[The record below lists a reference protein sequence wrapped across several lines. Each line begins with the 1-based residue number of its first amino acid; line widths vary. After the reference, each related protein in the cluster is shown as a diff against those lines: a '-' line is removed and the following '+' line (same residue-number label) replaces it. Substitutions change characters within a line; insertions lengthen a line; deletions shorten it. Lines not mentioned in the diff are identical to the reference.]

1 MAKCAKCGKNILFGK
16 LTSEG
21 LCPDCC
27 QQELNELRK
36 KTADLGE
43 QIGKLNAQVTEL
55 RSPEYQ
61 DHERLTTANN
71 RLSSDNKKM
80 EEKLT
85 EQRQTLLHLEQEE
98 KKRKDEIVVLDEEIL
113 AQDFGLYTPVYDF
126 ANSVDYKVKL
136 ERVRREQKEMAKN
149 WKAASFNVNLTMDG
163 SKAKGE
169 RLNKN
174 NIKLILRSFN
184 NECENAIDRV
194 KYNNVDSMKKRINQS
209 YDSLN
214 RLMQPMGIAIKPE
227 YLRLKM
233 DELALAVEYAM
244 KKQEEKEAEKQHRAE
259 LREQAKLEKE
269 IAEARKNILKD
280 QKHYQAALEKL
291 NQQIS
296 STEDGSFKDSLLE
309 KKQQMEEKLVQ
320 LDQEMKDV
328 DYREANQ
335 KAGYV
340 YVISNIGA
348 FGEGVYKIGMTRRL
362 DPMERVYELGD
373 ASVPYNFDVHAMI
386 FSDDAPALEAALHRA
401 FEDRKLNMVN
411 TRREFFRVSLD
422 EIEEVV
428 RKNYDKTV
436 EFVRLP
442 EAQQYRESE
451 KIREAM
457 TKKDVKTV

>member
-1 MAKCAKCGKNILFGK
+1 MAKCTKCGKNILFGK

-21 LCPDCC
+21 LCPSCA
-27 QQELNELRK
+27 QQRIDELQKQVN
-36 KTADLGE
+36 DLSTP
-43 QIGKLNAQVTEL
+43 A
-55 RSPEYQ
+55 YQ
-61 DHERLTTANN
+61 DQQRLQEVN
-71 RLSSDNKKM
+71 RKISEDNKKIDLQVRQQQA
-80 EEKLT
+80 ELRRLT
-85 EQRQTLLHLEQEE
+85 SEI
-98 KKRKDEIVVLDEEIL
+98 KKKQNEIVVLDDEIL
-113 AQDFGLYTPVYDF
+113 LQDFGLYTPIYDF
-126 ANSVDYKVKL
+126 ASSAEYKEELDNIRK
-136 ERVRREQKEMAKN
+136 EQKYMCKN
-149 WKAASFNVNLTMDG
+149 WYAASYNPNLTMDG
-163 SKAKGE
+163 SLSKGQ

-174 NIKLILRSFN
+174 NIKLILRAFN

-233 DELALAVEYAM
+233 DELSLAVEYAM

-280 QKHYQAALEKL
+280 QKHYKTALEKL

-296 STEDGSFKDSLLE
+296 NTEDGSFKDSLLE
-309 KKQQMEEKLVQ
+309 KKQQMEEKLGQ

-373 ASVPYNFDVHAMI
+373 ASVPFNFDVHAMI
-386 FSDDAPALEAALHRA
+386 FSDNAPALEAALHHA
-401 FEDRKLNMVN
+401 FENRKLNMVN

-451 KIREAM
+451 KIRETM